1 MSTTTDVRT
10 LTTDLTTR
18 SSDDNGMTVE
28 GYAMLY
34 DQPSVPMPFVEY
46 IDRGAL
52 DNVDLSKVLL
62 LYGHDLNSVLAR
74 SDAENLQLRAD
85 DKGLWFRAT
94 LPDTTLGRD
103 TYTNVAN
110 GNLKG
115 CSVGFKI
122 GDDKWLQGNDG
133 QVIHHIRSFD
143 QLIEISITP
152 IPAYTETSVDVQRSL
167 EAFMKGENE
176 EVKIDYNKVKIDYG
190 TLADAVADKL
200 EQRSAE
206 QADVETT
213 DETDKQDVEKP
224 EEPQKEEKPEEQPAD
239 DSDSAEKDAKPAEK
253 PAEKVEKRSEPHA
266 SIVTTDEKMKE
277 GTEMRELHGANE
289 SAKDQFA
296 HFLKTGEITRD
307 NTTGGIGLSKGQV
320 LIPQDILPAE
330 HEQHQF
336 PRLGNLVRQIA
347 VKHTTGKLPVFQP
360 GSGKLALHTEL
371 QSTANSTSPE
381 IKEILWNLKTYT
393 GRYVFT
399 RELIDDSDYNW
410 EAELRSRLTEL
421 RDNTEDDLI
430 VTQLTNG
437 VTAVKPTN
445 LIDDLKLILDSKLKP
460 YDSNAASIVLS
471 QSAFAQLD
479 QMKDSEGRPL
489 VQPNV
494 TLGTGNA
501 ILGKTVTVVDDT
513 LFPSAK
519 QGDVNIVVT
528 PLQKAIIKFKSNEI
542 TGQFVD
548 TDDIWYK
555 ALGIYLREDVV
566 QANKD
571 VINWVSSKAS
581 STTTPGGEVH
591 GSDQ

>member
-1 MSTTTDVRT
+1 MIRVPTTTDVRT

-103 TYTNVAN
+103 TYTNVDN

-133 QVIHHIRSFD
+133 NVIHHIRSFD

-176 EVKIDYNKVKIDYG
+176 VEIDYDK
-190 TLADAVADKL
+190 LADAVADKL

-213 DETDKQDVEKP
+213 DETDKQDAETTEEPV
-224 EEPQKEEKPEEQPAD
+224 EEPQEDEEEQSAD
-239 DSDSAEKDAKPAEK
+239 DSDEKSA
-253 PAEKVEKRSEPHA
+253 EKRSEPHA
-266 SIVTTDEKMKE
+266 EIVTTENEELKE

-289 SAKDQFA
+289 SVKDQFA

-307 NTTGGIGLSKGQV
+307 NTAGGIGLSNGQV

-399 RELIDDSDYNW
+399 RELMDDSDYNW
-410 EAELRSRLTEL
+410 EAELQSRLVEL

-437 VTAVKPTN
+437 ITAVKPTN

-460 YDSNAASIVLS
+460 YDSNASSIVLS

-513 LFPSAK
+513 LFPNAT
-519 QGDVNIVVT
+519 QGDVNIVVA
-528 PLQKAIIKFKSNEI
+528 PLQTAVIKFKSNEI

-548 TDDIWYK
+548 TNDIWYE
-555 ALGIYLREDVV
+555 ALGIYMREDVV

-571 VINWVSSKAS
+571 VINWVSS
-581 STTTPGGEVH
+581 TTT
-591 GSDQ
+591 STSSN

>member
-1 MSTTTDVRT
+1 MPTTTDVRT

-133 QVIHHIRSFD
+133 KVIHHIRSFD

-176 EVKIDYNKVKIDYG
+176 EVEIDYDK
-190 TLADAVADKL
+190 LADAVADKL

-206 QADVETT
+206 QAGVETT

-239 DSDSAEKDAKPAEK
+239 DSDSADVSADEDEKPAEK
-253 PAEKVEKRSEPHA
+253 PAEKVEKRSEPHV

-296 HFLKTGEITRD
+296 HFLKTGEVTRD
-307 NTTGGIGLSKGQV
+307 NTTGGIGLSNGQV

-410 EAELRSRLTEL
+410 EAELQARLVEL

-494 TLGTGNA
+494 TLGTGNV

-542 TGQFVD
+542 TGQFLD
-548 TDDIWYK
+548 TSDIWYK

-571 VINWVSSKAS
+571 VINWVSS
-581 STTTPGGEVH
+581 TTPGK
-591 GSDQ
+591 

>member
-1 MSTTTDVRT
+1 
-10 LTTDLTTR
+10 
-18 SSDDNGMTVE
+18 MTVE

-176 EVKIDYNKVKIDYG
+176 VEIDYDK
-190 TLADAVADKL
+190 LADAVADKL

-213 DETDKQDVEKP
+213 DEADKQDQDVEKP
-224 EEPQKEEKPEEQPAD
+224 EEPQKEEKPEEQLAD
-239 DSDSAEKDAKPAEK
+239 DSDSAEKDEK

-266 SIVTTDEKMKE
+266 SIVTTDKKMKE
-277 GTEMRELHGANE
+277 GTEMRELHGVNE

-296 HFLKTGEITRD
+296 HFLKTGEVTRD
-307 NTTGGIGLSKGQV
+307 NTTGGIGLSNGQV

-381 IKEILWNLKTYT
+381 ITEILWNLKTYT

-399 RELIDDSDYNW
+399 RELMDDSDYNW
-410 EAELRSRLTEL
+410 EAELQSRLIEL
-421 RDNTEDDLI
+421 RDNTEDNLI
-430 VTQLTNG
+430 VTQLTSG

-445 LIDDLKLILDSKLKP
+445 LVDDLKLILDSKLKP

-494 TLGTGNA
+494 TLGTGNM

-513 LFPSAK
+513 LFPNAK

-528 PLQKAIIKFKSNEI
+528 PLQKAVIKFKANEI
-542 TGQFVD
+542 TGQFLD
-548 TDDIWYK
+548 TSDIWYK

-566 QANKD
+566 QANKN
-571 VINWVSSKAS
+571 VINWVSS
-581 STTTPGGEVH
+581 TTTTSH
-591 GSDQ
+591 

>member
-1 MSTTTDVRT
+1 MPTTTDVRT

-176 EVKIDYNKVKIDYG
+176 LEIDYDK
-190 TLADAVADKL
+190 LADAVADKL

-213 DETDKQDVEKP
+213 DETDKQDVEP
-224 EEPQKEEKPEEQPAD
+224 TEEPQKEEQPEEQPAD
-239 DSDSAEKDAKPAEK
+239 DSDSAEEDEK
-253 PAEKVEKRSEPHA
+253 PAEKVEKRSEPHV
-266 SIVTTDEKMKE
+266 SIVTTDEKTKE

-307 NTTGGIGLSKGQV
+307 NTTGGIGLSNGQV

-336 PRLGNLVRQIA
+336 PRLGNLVRQIV
-347 VKHTTGKLPVFQP
+347 VKHSTGKLPVFQP

-381 IKEILWNLKTYT
+381 IKKILWDLKTYT
-393 GRYVFT
+393 GRYVFS

-410 EAELRSRLTEL
+410 EAELQARLTEL

-494 TLGTGNA
+494 TLGTGNV

-542 TGQFVD
+542 TGQFLD
-548 TDDIWYK
+548 TSDIWYK

-571 VINWVSSKAS
+571 VINWVSS
-581 STTTPGGEVH
+581 TTPGK
-591 GSDQ
+591 

>member
-1 MSTTTDVRT
+1 
-10 LTTDLTTR
+10 
-18 SSDDNGMTVE
+18 
-28 GYAMLY
+28 MLY

-103 TYTNVAN
+103 TYTNVDN

-133 QVIHHIRSFD
+133 NVIHHIRSFD

-176 EVKIDYNKVKIDYG
+176 VEIDYDK
-190 TLADAVADKL
+190 LADAVADKL

-213 DETDKQDVEKP
+213 DETDKQDAETTEEPV
-224 EEPQKEEKPEEQPAD
+224 EEPQEDEEEQSAD
-239 DSDSAEKDAKPAEK
+239 DSADSDEKPAEE

-266 SIVTTDEKMKE
+266 EIVTTENEELKE

-289 SAKDQFA
+289 SVKDQFA

-307 NTTGGIGLSKGQV
+307 NTSGGIGLTNGQV

-399 RELIDDSDYNW
+399 RELMDDSDYNW
-410 EAELRSRLTEL
+410 EAELQSRLVEL

-437 VTAVKPTN
+437 ITAVKPTN

-460 YDSNAASIVLS
+460 YDSNASSIVLS

-513 LFPSAK
+513 LFPNAT
-519 QGDVNIVVT
+519 QGDVNIVVA
-528 PLQKAIIKFKSNEI
+528 PLQTAVIKFKSNEI

-548 TDDIWYK
+548 TNDIWYE
-555 ALGIYLREDVV
+555 ALGIYMREDVV

-571 VINWVSSKAS
+571 VINWVSS
-581 STTTPGGEVH
+581 TTT
-591 GSDQ
+591 STSSK

>member
-1 MSTTTDVRT
+1 MPTTTDVRT

-176 EVKIDYNKVKIDYG
+176 VEIDYDK
-190 TLADAVADKL
+190 LADAVADKL

-213 DETDKQDVEKP
+213 DETDKQDAEKS

-239 DSDSAEKDAKPAEK
+239 DSDSAEEDAKPAEK

-266 SIVTTDEKMKE
+266 KIVTTENEELKE

-296 HFLKTGEITRD
+296 HFLKTGEVTRD
-307 NTTGGIGLSKGQV
+307 NTTGGIGLSNGQV

-399 RELIDDSDYNW
+399 RELMDDSDYNW
-410 EAELRSRLTEL
+410 EAELQSRLIEL

-437 VTAVKPTN
+437 ITAVKPTN

-460 YDSNAASIVLS
+460 YDSNASSIVLS

-494 TLGTGNA
+494 TLGTGNV

-519 QGDVNIVVT
+519 QGDVNIVVA
-528 PLQKAIIKFKSNEI
+528 PLQKAVIKFKSNEI

-571 VINWVSSKAS
+571 VINWVSS
-581 STTTPGGEVH
+581 TTPGK
-591 GSDQ
+591 

>member
-1 MSTTTDVRT
+1 MPTTTDVRT

-52 DNVDLSKVLL
+52 DSVDLSKVLL

-74 SDAENLQLRAD
+74 SDAKNLQLRAD

-133 QVIHHIRSFD
+133 KVIHHIRSFD

-167 EAFMKGENE
+167 ETFLKGENE
-176 EVKIDYNKVKIDYG
+176 VEIDYDK
-190 TLADAVADKL
+190 LADAVADKL
-200 EQRSAE
+200 EQRSDK

-213 DETDKQDVEKP
+213 DETDKQDAEP
-224 EEPQKEEKPEEQPAD
+224 TEEPQKEEKPEEQPAD
-239 DSDSAEKDAKPAEK
+239 DSDSADDSADFEEKPAEK
-253 PAEKVEKRSEPHA
+253 PVEKRSEPHA

-296 HFLKTGEITRD
+296 HFLKTGEVTRD
-307 NTTGGIGLSKGQV
+307 NTTGGIGLSNGQV

-410 EAELRSRLTEL
+410 EAELQARLIEL

-542 TGQFVD
+542 TGKFID
-548 TDDIWYK
+548 TSDVWYT

-571 VINWVSSKAS
+571 VINWVSS
-581 STTTPGGEVH
+581 TTTSGK
-591 GSDQ
+591 

>member
-1 MSTTTDVRT
+1 MPTTTDVRT
-10 LTTDLTTR
+10 LTTNLTTR

-176 EVKIDYNKVKIDYG
+176 VEIDYDK
-190 TLADAVADKL
+190 LADAVADKL

-213 DETDKQDVEKP
+213 DEADKQDQDVEKP
-224 EEPQKEEKPEEQPAD
+224 EEPQKEEKPEEQLAD
-239 DSDSAEKDAKPAEK
+239 DSDSAEKDEK

-266 SIVTTDEKMKE
+266 SIVTTDKKMKE
-277 GTEMRELHGANE
+277 GTEMRELHGVNE
-289 SAKDQFA
+289 SAKGQFA
-296 HFLKTGEITRD
+296 HFLKTGEVTRD
-307 NTTGGIGLSKGQV
+307 NTTGGIGLSNGQV

-381 IKEILWNLKTYT
+381 ITEILWNLKTYT

-399 RELIDDSDYNW
+399 RELMDDSDYNW
-410 EAELRSRLTEL
+410 EAELQSRLIEL
-421 RDNTEDDLI
+421 RDNTEDNLI
-430 VTQLTNG
+430 VTQLTSG

-445 LIDDLKLILDSKLKP
+445 LVDDLKLILDSKLKP

-494 TLGTGNA
+494 TLGTGNM

-513 LFPSAK
+513 LFPNAK
-519 QGDVNIVVT
+519 QGDINIVVT
-528 PLQKAIIKFKSNEI
+528 PLQKAVIKFKANEI
-542 TGQFVD
+542 TGQFLD
-548 TDDIWYK
+548 TSDIWYK

-566 QANKD
+566 QANKN
-571 VINWVSSKAS
+571 VINWVSS
-581 STTTPGGEVH
+581 TTTTSH
-591 GSDQ
+591 

>member
-1 MSTTTDVRT
+1 MPTTTDVRT

-110 GNLKG
+110 GNLRG

-133 QVIHHIRSFD
+133 KVIHHIRSFD

-176 EVKIDYNKVKIDYG
+176 VEIDYDK
-190 TLADAVADKL
+190 LADAVADKL

-213 DETDKQDVEKP
+213 DETDKQDVEP
-224 EEPQKEEKPEEQPAD
+224 TEEPQKEEKPEEKPAD
-239 DSDSAEKDAKPAEK
+239 DSDSADDSAEEDEK
-253 PAEKVEKRSEPHA
+253 PAEKVEKRSEPHV
-266 SIVTTDEKMKE
+266 SIVTTDVKKE

-307 NTTGGIGLSKGQV
+307 NTTGGIGLSNGQV

-410 EAELRSRLTEL
+410 EAELQARLIEL

-479 QMKDSEGRPL
+479 QMKDTEGRPL

-494 TLGTGNA
+494 TLGTGNV

-571 VINWVSSKAS
+571 VINWVSS
-581 STTTPGGEVH
+581 TTPGK
-591 GSDQ
+591 

>member
-1 MSTTTDVRT
+1 MPTTTDVRT

-176 EVKIDYNKVKIDYG
+176 EVEIDYDK
-190 TLADAVADKL
+190 LADAVADKL

-239 DSDSAEKDAKPAEK
+239 DSDSADDSTDENEKPAEK
-253 PAEKVEKRSEPHA
+253 PAEKVEKRSEPHV
-266 SIVTTDEKMKE
+266 SIVTTDVKKE

-307 NTTGGIGLSKGQV
+307 NTTGGIGLSNGQV

-410 EAELRSRLTEL
+410 EAELQARLTEL

-494 TLGTGNA
+494 TLGTGNV

-542 TGQFVD
+542 TGQFLD
-548 TDDIWYK
+548 TSDIWYK

-571 VINWVSSKAS
+571 VINWVSS
-581 STTTPGGEVH
+581 TTPGK
-591 GSDQ
+591 

>member
-1 MSTTTDVRT
+1 
-10 LTTDLTTR
+10 
-18 SSDDNGMTVE
+18 
-28 GYAMLY
+28 MLY

-133 QVIHHIRSFD
+133 KVIHHIRSFD

-167 EAFMKGENE
+167 EAFLKGENE
-176 EVKIDYNKVKIDYG
+176 VEIDYDK
-190 TLADAVADKL
+190 LADAVADKL
-200 EQRSAE
+200 EQRSVE

-213 DETDKQDVEKP
+213 DETDKQDVETT
-224 EEPQKEEKPEEQPAD
+224 EEPQKEEKPEEQLAD
-239 DSDSAEKDAKPAEK
+239 DSDSAEKDEK

-266 SIVTTDEKMKE
+266 SIVTTDKKMKE
-277 GTEMRELHGANE
+277 GTEMRELHGVNG

-296 HFLKTGEITRD
+296 HFLKTGEVTRD
-307 NTTGGIGLSKGQV
+307 NTTGGIGLSNGQV

-347 VKHTTGKLPVFQP
+347 VKHTTGKLPAFQP

-381 IKEILWNLKTYT
+381 ITEILWNLKTYT

-399 RELIDDSDYNW
+399 RELMDDSDYNW
-410 EAELRSRLTEL
+410 EAELQSRLIEL
-421 RDNTEDDLI
+421 RDNTEDNLI
-430 VTQLTNG
+430 VTQLTSG

-445 LIDDLKLILDSKLKP
+445 LVDDLKLILDSKLKP

-494 TLGTGNA
+494 TLGTGNM

-513 LFPSAK
+513 LFPNAK

-528 PLQKAIIKFKSNEI
+528 PLQKAVIKFKANEI
-542 TGQFVD
+542 TGQFLD
-548 TDDIWYK
+548 TSDIWYK

-566 QANKD
+566 QANKN
-571 VINWVSSKAS
+571 VINWVSS
-581 STTTPGGEVH
+581 TTTTSH
-591 GSDQ
+591 

>member
-1 MSTTTDVRT
+1 
-10 LTTDLTTR
+10 
-18 SSDDNGMTVE
+18 
-28 GYAMLY
+28 MLY

-74 SDAENLQLRAD
+74 SDAENLQMRAD

-94 LPDTTLGRD
+94 LPDTTLGHD

-133 QVIHHIRSFD
+133 NVIHHIRSFD

-176 EVKIDYNKVKIDYG
+176 VEIDYDK
-190 TLADAVADKL
+190 LADAVAGKL

-206 QADVETT
+206 KADVETT
-213 DETDKQDVEKP
+213 DEADKQDAETTEEPV
-224 EEPQKEEKPEEQPAD
+224 EEPQEDEEEQSAD
-239 DSDSAEKDAKPAEK
+239 DSADSDDKLAEKPAEKTAKKVDK

-277 GTEMRELHGANE
+277 GTEMRELHGVNE

-296 HFLKTGEITRD
+296 HFLKTGEVTRD
-307 NTTGGIGLSKGQV
+307 NTSGGIGLSNGQV
-320 LIPQDILPAE
+320 LIPQDILPAD

-399 RELIDDSDYNW
+399 RELMDDSDYNW
-410 EAELRSRLTEL
+410 EAELQSRLIEL

-445 LIDDLKLILDSKLKP
+445 LVDDLKLILDSKLKP

-479 QMKDSEGRPL
+479 QMKDTEGRPL

-494 TLGTGNA
+494 TLGTGNV

-513 LFPSAK
+513 LFPKAK

-528 PLQKAIIKFKSNEI
+528 PLQKAVIKFKSNEI
-542 TGQFVD
+542 TGQFLD
-548 TDDIWYK
+548 TSDIWYK
-555 ALGIYLREDVV
+555 ALGIYMREDVV

-571 VINWVSSKAS
+571 VINWVSNTVK
-581 STTTPGGEVH
+581 
-591 GSDQ
+591 

>member
-1 MSTTTDVRT
+1 MIRVPTTTDVRT

-103 TYTNVAN
+103 TYTNVDN

-133 QVIHHIRSFD
+133 NVIHHIRSFD

-176 EVKIDYNKVKIDYG
+176 VEIDYDK
-190 TLADAVADKL
+190 LADAVADKL

-213 DETDKQDVEKP
+213 DETDKQDAETTEEPV
-224 EEPQKEEKPEEQPAD
+224 EEPQEDEEEQSAD
-239 DSDSAEKDAKPAEK
+239 DSADSDEK

-266 SIVTTDEKMKE
+266 EIVTTENEELKE

-289 SAKDQFA
+289 SVKDQFA

-307 NTTGGIGLSKGQV
+307 NTSGGIGLTNGQV

-399 RELIDDSDYNW
+399 RELMDDSDYNW
-410 EAELRSRLTEL
+410 EAELQSRLVEL

-437 VTAVKPTN
+437 ITAVKPTN

-460 YDSNAASIVLS
+460 YDSNASSIVLS

-513 LFPSAK
+513 LFPNAK
-519 QGDVNIVVT
+519 QGDVNIVVA
-528 PLQKAIIKFKSNEI
+528 PLQTAVIKFKSNEI

-548 TDDIWYK
+548 TNDIWYE
-555 ALGIYLREDVV
+555 ALGIYMREDVV

-571 VINWVSSKAS
+571 VINWVSS
-581 STTTPGGEVH
+581 TTTSTPGK
-591 GSDQ
+591 

>member
-1 MSTTTDVRT
+1 MPTTTDVRT

-152 IPAYTETSVDVQRSL
+152 IPAYTKTSVDVQRSL

-176 EVKIDYNKVKIDYG
+176 VEIDYDK
-190 TLADAVADKL
+190 LADAVADKL
-200 EQRSAE
+200 EKRSAE

-224 EEPQKEEKPEEQPAD
+224 EELQKEEKPAD
-239 DSDSAEKDAKPAEK
+239 DSDSADDSAEKDEE

-266 SIVTTDEKMKE
+266 LIVTTDEKTKE

-307 NTTGGIGLSKGQV
+307 NTTGGIGLSNGQV

-371 QSTANSTSPE
+371 QSTTNSTSPE
-381 IKEILWNLKTYT
+381 ITEILWNLKTYT

-399 RELIDDSDYNW
+399 RELLDDSDYNW
-410 EAELRSRLTEL
+410 EAELQSRLIEL

-430 VTQLTNG
+430 VTKLTAG

-479 QMKDSEGRPL
+479 QMKDTEGRPL

-519 QGDVNIVVT
+519 QGDVNIVVA
-528 PLQKAIIKFKSNEI
+528 PLQKAVIKFKSNEI

-555 ALGIYLREDVV
+555 ALGIYMREDVV
-566 QANKD
+566 QANKN
-571 VINWVSSKAS
+571 VINWVSNTTT
-581 STTTPGGEVH
+581 STTGK
-591 GSDQ
+591 

>member
-1 MSTTTDVRT
+1 MPTTTDVRT
-10 LTTDLTTR
+10 LTTNLTTR

-176 EVKIDYNKVKIDYG
+176 VEIDYDK
-190 TLADAVADKL
+190 LADAVADKL

-213 DETDKQDVEKP
+213 DEADKQDQDVEKP
-224 EEPQKEEKPEEQPAD
+224 EEPQKEEKPEEQLAD
-239 DSDSAEKDAKPAEK
+239 DSDSAEKDEK

-266 SIVTTDEKMKE
+266 SIVTTDKKMKE
-277 GTEMRELHGANE
+277 GTEMRELHGVNE

-296 HFLKTGEITRD
+296 HFLKTGEVTRD
-307 NTTGGIGLSKGQV
+307 NTIGGIGLSNGQV

-381 IKEILWNLKTYT
+381 ITEILWNLKTYT

-399 RELIDDSDYNW
+399 RELMDDSDYNW
-410 EAELRSRLTEL
+410 EAELQSRLIEL
-421 RDNTEDDLI
+421 RDNTEDNLI
-430 VTQLTNG
+430 VTQLTSG

-445 LIDDLKLILDSKLKP
+445 LVDDLKLILDSKLKP

-494 TLGTGNA
+494 TLGTGNM

-513 LFPSAK
+513 LFPNAK

-528 PLQKAIIKFKSNEI
+528 PLQKAVIKFKANEI
-542 TGQFVD
+542 TGQFLD
-548 TDDIWYK
+548 TSDIWYK

-566 QANKD
+566 QANKN
-571 VINWVSSKAS
+571 VINWVSS
-581 STTTPGGEVH
+581 TTTTSH
-591 GSDQ
+591 

>member
-1 MSTTTDVRT
+1 MPTTTDVRT

-18 SSDDNGMTVE
+18 SSDDDGMTVE

-74 SDAENLQLRAD
+74 SDAENLQLRVD

-103 TYTNVAN
+103 TYTNVDN

-133 QVIHHIRSFD
+133 NVIHHIRSFD

-167 EAFMKGENE
+167 EAFMKGENKVE
-176 EVKIDYNKVKIDYG
+176 IDYDK
-190 TLADAVADKL
+190 LADAVAGKL

-206 QADVETT
+206 KADVETT
-213 DETDKQDVEKP
+213 DEADKQDAETT
-224 EEPQKEEKPEEQPAD
+224 EEPQEDEEEQSAD
-239 DSDSAEKDAKPAEK
+239 DSADSDDKPAEKPAKKVEK

-266 SIVTTDEKMKE
+266 EIVTTENEELKE

-296 HFLKTGEITRD
+296 HFLKTGEVTRD
-307 NTTGGIGLSKGQV
+307 NTSGGIGLPNGQV

-399 RELIDDSDYNW
+399 RELMDDSDYNW
-410 EAELRSRLTEL
+410 EAELQSRLVEL

-437 VTAVKPTN
+437 ITAVKPTN

-479 QMKDSEGRPL
+479 QMKDTEGRPL

-519 QGDVNIVVT
+519 QGDINIVVT
-528 PLQKAIIKFKSNEI
+528 PLQKAVIKFKSNEI
-542 TGQFVD
+542 TGQFLD
-548 TDDIWYK
+548 TSDIWYK

-566 QANKD
+566 QANKN
-571 VINWVSSKAS
+571 VINWVSS
-581 STTTPGGEVH
+581 TTTTSH
-591 GSDQ
+591 

>member
-1 MSTTTDVRT
+1 MPTTTDVRT

-176 EVKIDYNKVKIDYG
+176 VEIDYDK
-190 TLADAVADKL
+190 LADAVADKL
-200 EQRSAE
+200 EKRSAE

-224 EEPQKEEKPEEQPAD
+224 EELQKEEKPEEQPAD
-239 DSDSAEKDAKPAEK
+239 DSDSADEDEEPAEK
-253 PAEKVEKRSEPHA
+253 PSEKVEKRSEPHV
-266 SIVTTDEKMKE
+266 SIVTNNMKE
-277 GTEMRELHGANE
+277 GIEMRELHGANE

-296 HFLKTGEITRD
+296 HFLKTGEVTRD
-307 NTTGGIGLSKGQV
+307 NTTGGIGLPNGQV

-399 RELIDDSDYNW
+399 RELMDDSDYNW
-410 EAELRSRLTEL
+410 EAELQARLIEL

-430 VTQLTNG
+430 VTKLTDG

-479 QMKDSEGRPL
+479 QMKDTEGRPL

-501 ILGKTVTVVDDT
+501 ILGKTITVVDDT

-519 QGDVNIVVT
+519 QGDVNIVVA
-528 PLQKAIIKFKSNEI
+528 PLQKAVIKFKSNEI

-548 TDDIWYK
+548 TNDIWYK
-555 ALGIYLREDVV
+555 ALGIYMREDVV
-566 QANKD
+566 QANKG
-571 VINWVSSKAS
+571 VINWVSS
-581 STTTPGGEVH
+581 TTTTGK
-591 GSDQ
+591 

>member
-1 MSTTTDVRT
+1 MPTTTDVRT
-10 LTTDLTTR
+10 LTTNLTTR

-176 EVKIDYNKVKIDYG
+176 VEIDYDK
-190 TLADAVADKL
+190 LADAVADKL

-213 DETDKQDVEKP
+213 DEADKQDQDVEKP
-224 EEPQKEEKPEEQPAD
+224 EEPQKEEKPEEQLAD
-239 DSDSAEKDAKPAEK
+239 DSDSAEKDEK

-266 SIVTTDEKMKE
+266 SIVTTDKKMKE
-277 GTEMRELHGANE
+277 GTEMRELHGVNE

-296 HFLKTGEITRD
+296 HFLKTGEVTRD
-307 NTTGGIGLSKGQV
+307 NTTGGIGLSNGQV

-371 QSTANSTSPE
+371 QPTTNSTSPE
-381 IKEILWNLKTYT
+381 ITEILWNLKTYT

-399 RELIDDSDYNW
+399 RELMDDSDYNW
-410 EAELRSRLTEL
+410 EAELQSRLIEL
-421 RDNTEDDLI
+421 RDNTEDNLI
-430 VTQLTNG
+430 VTQLTSG

-445 LIDDLKLILDSKLKP
+445 LVDDLKLILDSKLKP

-494 TLGTGNA
+494 TLGTGNV
-501 ILGKTVTVVDDT
+501 ILGKTVTVVDDM
-513 LFPSAK
+513 LFPNAK

-528 PLQKAIIKFKSNEI
+528 PLQKAVIKFKANEI
-542 TGQFVD
+542 TGQFLD
-548 TDDIWYK
+548 TSDIWYK

-566 QANKD
+566 QANKN
-571 VINWVSSKAS
+571 VINWVSS
-581 STTTPGGEVH
+581 TTTTSH
-591 GSDQ
+591 

>member
-1 MSTTTDVRT
+1 MPTTTDVRT

-18 SSDDNGMTVE
+18 SSDDDGMTVE

-74 SDAENLQLRAD
+74 SDAENLQMRAD

-133 QVIHHIRSFD
+133 NVIHHIRSFD

-176 EVKIDYNKVKIDYG
+176 VEIDYDK
-190 TLADAVADKL
+190 LADAVAGKL

-206 QADVETT
+206 KADVETT
-213 DETDKQDVEKP
+213 DETDKQDAETTEEPVEEPQEDEEEQSADDSADSDDKPAEKPAKKVEKP
-224 EEPQKEEKPEEQPAD
+224 
-239 DSDSAEKDAKPAEK
+239 AEKFEK

-266 SIVTTDEKMKE
+266 EIVTTENEELKE

-289 SAKDQFA
+289 STKDQFA

-307 NTTGGIGLSKGQV
+307 NTSGGIGLTNGQV

-399 RELIDDSDYNW
+399 RELMDDSDYNW
-410 EAELRSRLTEL
+410 EAELQSRLVEL

-437 VTAVKPTN
+437 ITAVKPTN

-460 YDSNAASIVLS
+460 YDSNESSIVLS

-519 QGDVNIVVT
+519 QGDVNIVVA
-528 PLQKAIIKFKSNEI
+528 PLQKAVIKFKSNEI

-548 TDDIWYK
+548 TNDIWYE
-555 ALGIYLREDVV
+555 ALGIYMREDVV

-571 VINWVSSKAS
+571 VINWVSS
-581 STTTPGGEVH
+581 TTPSTPGK
-591 GSDQ
+591 

>member
-1 MSTTTDVRT
+1 MPTTTDVRT

-74 SDAENLQLRAD
+74 SDADNLQLRAD

-152 IPAYTETSVDVQRSL
+152 IPAYTETSVGVQRSL

-176 EVKIDYNKVKIDYG
+176 VEIDYDK
-190 TLADAVADKL
+190 LADAVADKL

-213 DETDKQDVEKP
+213 DETDKQDVEP
-224 EEPQKEEKPEEQPAD
+224 TEEPQKEEKPEEQPAD
-239 DSDSAEKDAKPAEK
+239 DSDSADEDEEPAEK
-253 PAEKVEKRSEPHA
+253 PAEKIEKRSEPHV
-266 SIVTTDEKMKE
+266 SIVTNNMKE
-277 GTEMRELHGANE
+277 GIEMRELHGANE

-296 HFLKTGEITRD
+296 HFLKTGEVTRD
-307 NTTGGIGLSKGQV
+307 NTTGGIGLSNGQV

-399 RELIDDSDYNW
+399 RELMDDSDYNW
-410 EAELRSRLTEL
+410 EAELQARLIEL

-430 VTQLTNG
+430 VTKLTDG

-479 QMKDSEGRPL
+479 QMKDTEGRPL

-519 QGDVNIVVT
+519 QGDVNIVVA
-528 PLQKAIIKFKSNEI
+528 PLQKAVIKFKSNEI

-548 TDDIWYK
+548 TNDIWYK
-555 ALGIYLREDVV
+555 ALGIYMREDVV

-571 VINWVSSKAS
+571 VINWVSS
-581 STTTPGGEVH
+581 TTSGK
-591 GSDQ
+591 

>member
-1 MSTTTDVRT
+1 MPTTTDVRT

-133 QVIHHIRSFD
+133 KVIHHIRSFD

-213 DETDKQDVEKP
+213 DETDKQDVETT

-239 DSDSAEKDAKPAEK
+239 DSDSAEKDEKPAEK
-253 PAEKVEKRSEPHA
+253 PAEKIEKRSEPHA

-307 NTTGGIGLSKGQV
+307 NTSGGIGLSNGQV

-371 QSTANSTSPE
+371 QSTTNSTSPE
-381 IKEILWNLKTYT
+381 ITEILWNLKTYT

-399 RELIDDSDYNW
+399 RELLDDSDYNW
-410 EAELRSRLTEL
+410 EAELQSRLIEL

-430 VTQLTNG
+430 VTKLTAG

-479 QMKDSEGRPL
+479 QMKDTEGRPL

-519 QGDVNIVVT
+519 QGDVNIVVA
-528 PLQKAIIKFKSNEI
+528 PLQKAVIKFKSNEI

-566 QANKD
+566 QANKN
-571 VINWVSSKAS
+571 VINWVSS
-581 STTTPGGEVH
+581 TTATTSGK
-591 GSDQ
+591 

>member
-1 MSTTTDVRT
+1 MPTTTDVRT

-152 IPAYTETSVDVQRSL
+152 IPAYTETSVGVQRSL

-176 EVKIDYNKVKIDYG
+176 VEIDYDK
-190 TLADAVADKL
+190 LADAVADKL

-213 DETDKQDVEKP
+213 DETDKQDVEP
-224 EEPQKEEKPEEQPAD
+224 TEEPQKEEKPEEQPAD
-239 DSDSAEKDAKPAEK
+239 DSDSADEDEEPAEK
-253 PAEKVEKRSEPHA
+253 PAEKIERRSEPHV
-266 SIVTTDEKMKE
+266 SIVTNNMKE
-277 GTEMRELHGANE
+277 GIEMRELHGANE

-296 HFLKTGEITRD
+296 HFLKTGEVTRD
-307 NTTGGIGLSKGQV
+307 NTTGGIGLSNGQV

-399 RELIDDSDYNW
+399 RELMDDSDYNW
-410 EAELRSRLTEL
+410 EAELQARLIEL

-430 VTQLTNG
+430 VTKLTDG

-519 QGDVNIVVT
+519 QGDVNIVVA
-528 PLQKAIIKFKSNEI
+528 PLQKAVIKFKSNEI

-548 TDDIWYK
+548 TNDIWYK
-555 ALGIYLREDVV
+555 ALGIYMREDVV

-581 STTTPGGEVH
+581 STTTPGE
-591 GSDQ
+591 

>member
-1 MSTTTDVRT
+1 MPTTTDVRT

-133 QVIHHIRSFD
+133 KVIHHIRSFD

-167 EAFMKGENE
+167 ETFMKGDNE
-176 EVKIDYNKVKIDYG
+176 VEIDYDK
-190 TLADAVADKL
+190 LADAVADKL

-206 QADVETT
+206 PADVETA
-213 DETDKQDVEKP
+213 DEADKQDQDVEKP
-224 EEPQKEEKPEEQPAD
+224 EEPQKEEKLEEQPAD
-239 DSDSAEKDAKPAEK
+239 DSDSADVSAEKDEK

-277 GTEMRELHGANE
+277 GTEMRELHGVNE

-296 HFLKTGEITRD
+296 HFLKTGEVTRD
-307 NTTGGIGLSKGQV
+307 NTTGGIGLSNGQV

-371 QSTANSTSPE
+371 QPTTNSTSPE
-381 IKEILWNLKTYT
+381 ITEILWNLKTYT

-399 RELIDDSDYNW
+399 RELMDDSDYNW
-410 EAELRSRLTEL
+410 EAELQARLIEL
-421 RDNTEDDLI
+421 RDNTEDNLI
-430 VTQLTNG
+430 VTQLTSG

-445 LIDDLKLILDSKLKP
+445 LVDDLKLILDSKLKP

-494 TLGTGNA
+494 TLGTGNV

-513 LFPSAK
+513 LFPNAK

-528 PLQKAIIKFKSNEI
+528 PLQKAVIKFKANEI
-542 TGQFVD
+542 TGQFLD
-548 TDDIWYK
+548 TSDIWYK

-566 QANKD
+566 QANKN
-571 VINWVSSKAS
+571 VINWVSS
-581 STTTPGGEVH
+581 TTTTSH
-591 GSDQ
+591 

>member
-1 MSTTTDVRT
+1 MPTTTDVRT

-143 QLIEISITP
+143 QLVEISITP

-176 EVKIDYNKVKIDYG
+176 EVEIDYDK
-190 TLADAVADKL
+190 LADAVADKL

-206 QADVETT
+206 QAGVETT

-224 EEPQKEEKPEEQPAD
+224 EEPQKEEKPEEKPAD
-239 DSDSAEKDAKPAEK
+239 NSDSADDSAEKDEEPAEK
-253 PAEKVEKRSEPHA
+253 PAEKIEKRSEPHA
-266 SIVTTDEKMKE
+266 SIVTTDAKKE
-277 GTEMRELHGANE
+277 GTKMRELHGANE

-296 HFLKTGEITRD
+296 HFLKTGEVTRD
-307 NTTGGIGLSKGQV
+307 NTTGGIGLSNGQV

-371 QSTANSTSPE
+371 QSTSNSTSPE

-410 EAELRSRLTEL
+410 EAELQARLIEL

-542 TGQFVD
+542 TGQFLD
-548 TDDIWYK
+548 TSDIWYK

-571 VINWVSSKAS
+571 VINWVSS
-581 STTTPGGEVH
+581 TTPGK
-591 GSDQ
+591 

>member
-1 MSTTTDVRT
+1 MPTTTDVRT

-18 SSDDNGMTVE
+18 SGDDNGMTVE

-176 EVKIDYNKVKIDYG
+176 VEIDYDK
-190 TLADAVADKL
+190 LADAVADKL

-206 QADVETT
+206 QTDVETT
-213 DETDKQDVEKP
+213 DETDKQDVEP
-224 EEPQKEEKPEEQPAD
+224 TEEPQKEEKPEEQPAD
-239 DSDSAEKDAKPAEK
+239 DSDSADENEKPAEK

-266 SIVTTDEKMKE
+266 SIVTTDVKMKE

-296 HFLKTGEITRD
+296 HFLKTGEVTRD
-307 NTTGGIGLSKGQV
+307 NTTGGIGLSNGQV

-410 EAELRSRLTEL
+410 EAELQSRLIEL

-479 QMKDSEGRPL
+479 QMKDTEGRPL

-494 TLGTGNA
+494 TLGTGNV

-542 TGQFVD
+542 TGKFID
-548 TDDIWYK
+548 TSDVWYT

-571 VINWVSSKAS
+571 VINWVSS
-581 STTTPGGEVH
+581 TTPGK
-591 GSDQ
+591 

>member
-1 MSTTTDVRT
+1 MPTTTDVRT

-133 QVIHHIRSFD
+133 KVIHHIRSFD

-176 EVKIDYNKVKIDYG
+176 EVEIDYDK
-190 TLADAVADKL
+190 LADAVADKL

-213 DETDKQDVEKP
+213 DETDKQDVEP
-224 EEPQKEEKPEEQPAD
+224 TEEPQKEEKPEEQSAD
-239 DSDSAEKDAKPAEK
+239 DSDSAEEDEKPAEK
-253 PAEKVEKRSEPHA
+253 PAEKVEKRSEPHV
-266 SIVTTDEKMKE
+266 SIVTNNMKE
-277 GTEMRELHGANE
+277 GIEMRELHGANE

-296 HFLKTGEITRD
+296 HFLKTGEVTRD
-307 NTTGGIGLSKGQV
+307 NTTGGIGLSNGQV

-410 EAELRSRLTEL
+410 EAELQARLAEL

-430 VTQLTNG
+430 VTKLTAG

-479 QMKDSEGRPL
+479 QMKDTEGRPL

-494 TLGTGNA
+494 TLGTGNV

-542 TGQFVD
+542 TGQFLD
-548 TDDIWYK
+548 TSDIWYK

-571 VINWVSSKAS
+571 VINWVSS
-581 STTTPGGEVH
+581 TTT
-591 GSDQ
+591 SSK

>member
-1 MSTTTDVRT
+1 MPTTTDVRT

-152 IPAYTETSVDVQRSL
+152 IPAYTKTSVDVQRSL

-176 EVKIDYNKVKIDYG
+176 VEIDYDK
-190 TLADAVADKL
+190 LADAVADKL
-200 EQRSAE
+200 EKRSAE

-224 EEPQKEEKPEEQPAD
+224 EELQKEEKPAD
-239 DSDSAEKDAKPAEK
+239 DSDSADDSAEKDEE

-266 SIVTTDEKMKE
+266 LIVTTDEKTKE

-307 NTTGGIGLSKGQV
+307 NTTGGIGLSNGQV

-371 QSTANSTSPE
+371 QSTTNSTSPE
-381 IKEILWNLKTYT
+381 ITEILWNLKTYT

-399 RELIDDSDYNW
+399 RELLDDSDYNW
-410 EAELRSRLTEL
+410 EAELQSRLIEL

-430 VTQLTNG
+430 VTKLTAG

-479 QMKDSEGRPL
+479 QMKDTEGRPL

-519 QGDVNIVVT
+519 QGDVNIVVA
-528 PLQKAIIKFKSNEI
+528 PLQKAVIKFKSNEI

-548 TDDIWYK
+548 TNDIWYK
-555 ALGIYLREDVV
+555 ALGIYMREDVV

-571 VINWVSSKAS
+571 VINWVSS
-581 STTTPGGEVH
+581 TTPGK
-591 GSDQ
+591 

>member
-1 MSTTTDVRT
+1 MPTTTDVRT

-74 SDAENLQLRAD
+74 SDAENLQMRAD

-133 QVIHHIRSFD
+133 NVIHRIRSFD

-167 EAFMKGENE
+167 EAFMKGENKVE
-176 EVKIDYNKVKIDYG
+176 IDYDK
-190 TLADAVADKL
+190 LADAVAGKL

-206 QADVETT
+206 KADVETT
-213 DETDKQDVEKP
+213 DEADKQDAETTEEPV
-224 EEPQKEEKPEEQPAD
+224 EEPQEDEEEQSAD
-239 DSDSAEKDAKPAEK
+239 DSADSDDKPAEK

-266 SIVTTDEKMKE
+266 EIVTTENEELKE

-289 SAKDQFA
+289 STKDQFA

-307 NTTGGIGLSKGQV
+307 NTSGGIGLTNGQV

-399 RELIDDSDYNW
+399 RELMDDSDYNW
-410 EAELRSRLTEL
+410 EVELQSRLVEL

-437 VTAVKPTN
+437 ITAVKPTN

-460 YDSNAASIVLS
+460 YDSNESSIVLS

-513 LFPSAK
+513 LFPSAQ
-519 QGDVNIVVT
+519 QGDVNIVVA
-528 PLQKAIIKFKSNEI
+528 PLQKAVIKFKSNEI

-548 TDDIWYK
+548 TNDIWYE
-555 ALGIYLREDVV
+555 ALGIYMREDVV

-571 VINWVSSKAS
+571 VINWVSS
-581 STTTPGGEVH
+581 TTTSTSTPGK
-591 GSDQ
+591 

>member
-1 MSTTTDVRT
+1 MPTTTDVRT

-133 QVIHHIRSFD
+133 KVIHHIRSFD

-176 EVKIDYNKVKIDYG
+176 VEIDYDK
-190 TLADAVADKL
+190 LADAVADKL

-213 DETDKQDVEKP
+213 DETDKQDVETT
-224 EEPQKEEKPEEQPAD
+224 EEPQKEEKPEKQPAD
-239 DSDSAEKDAKPAEK
+239 DSDSVDDSADSDEKPAEK

-266 SIVTTDEKMKE
+266 GIVTTENEKMKE

-296 HFLKTGEITRD
+296 HFLKTGEVTRD
-307 NTTGGIGLSKGQV
+307 NTTGGIGLSNGQV

-399 RELIDDSDYNW
+399 RELMDDSDYNW
-410 EAELRSRLTEL
+410 EAELQSRLVEL

-437 VTAVKPTN
+437 ITAVKPTN

-460 YDSNAASIVLS
+460 YDSNASSIVLS

-519 QGDVNIVVT
+519 QGDVNIVVA
-528 PLQKAIIKFKSNEI
+528 PLQKAVIKFKSNEI

-555 ALGIYLREDVV
+555 ALGIYMREDVV
-566 QANKD
+566 QANKN
-571 VINWVSSKAS
+571 VINWVSS
-581 STTTPGGEVH
+581 TTTTGR
-591 GSDQ
+591 

>member
-122 GDDKWLQGNDG
+122 GDDKWLQSNDG
-133 QVIHHIRSFD
+133 KVIHHIRSFD
-143 QLIEISITP
+143 QLVEVSITP

-176 EVKIDYNKVKIDYG
+176 VKIDYDK
-190 TLADAVADKL
+190 LADAVADKL

-206 QADVETT
+206 QTDIETT
-213 DETDKQDVEKP
+213 DEVDKQDAETTEEPV
-224 EEPQKEEKPEEQPAD
+224 EEPQEDEEEQSAA
-239 DSDSAEKDAKPAEK
+239 DSAEDNNSATEDNAKPAKKVEK

-277 GTEMRELHGANE
+277 GTEMRELHGVNE

-296 HFLKTGEITRD
+296 HFLKTGEVTRD
-307 NTTGGIGLSKGQV
+307 NTSGGIGLPNGQV

-399 RELIDDSDYNW
+399 RELMDDSDYNW
-410 EAELRSRLTEL
+410 EAELQSRLVEL

-437 VTAVKPTN
+437 ITAVKPTN

-479 QMKDSEGRPL
+479 QMKDTEGRPL

-519 QGDVNIVVT
+519 QGDINIVVT
-528 PLQKAIIKFKSNEI
+528 PLQKAVIKFKSNEI
-542 TGQFVD
+542 TGQFLD
-548 TDDIWYK
+548 TSDIWYK

-566 QANKD
+566 QANKN
-571 VINWVSSKAS
+571 VINWVSS
-581 STTTPGGEVH
+581 TTTTSH
-591 GSDQ
+591 

>member
-74 SDAENLQLRAD
+74 SDAENLQMRAD

-94 LPDTTLGRD
+94 LPDTTLGHD

-133 QVIHHIRSFD
+133 NVIHHIRSFD

-167 EAFMKGENE
+167 EAFMKGENKVE
-176 EVKIDYNKVKIDYG
+176 IDYDK
-190 TLADAVADKL
+190 LADAVAGKL

-206 QADVETT
+206 KADVETT
-213 DETDKQDVEKP
+213 DEADKQDAETT
-224 EEPQKEEKPEEQPAD
+224 EEPQEDEEEQSAD
-239 DSDSAEKDAKPAEK
+239 DSADSDDKPAEKPAKKVEK

-266 SIVTTDEKMKE
+266 EIVTTENEELKE

-296 HFLKTGEITRD
+296 HFLKTGEVTRD
-307 NTTGGIGLSKGQV
+307 NTSGGIGLPNGQV

-393 GRYVFT
+393 GRYAFT
-399 RELIDDSDYNW
+399 RELMDDSDYNW
-410 EAELRSRLTEL
+410 EAELQSRLVEL

-437 VTAVKPTN
+437 ITAVKPTN

-479 QMKDSEGRPL
+479 QMKDTEGRPL

-494 TLGTGNA
+494 TLGTGNT

-519 QGDVNIVVT
+519 QGDINIVVT
-528 PLQKAIIKFKSNEI
+528 PLQKAVIKFKSNEI
-542 TGQFVD
+542 TGQFLD
-548 TDDIWYK
+548 TSDIWYK

-566 QANKD
+566 QANKN
-571 VINWVSSKAS
+571 VINWVSS
-581 STTTPGGEVH
+581 TTTTSH
-591 GSDQ
+591 

>member
-1 MSTTTDVRT
+1 MPTTTDVRT

-133 QVIHHIRSFD
+133 KVIHHIRSFD

-176 EVKIDYNKVKIDYG
+176 EVKIDYG

-213 DETDKQDVEKP
+213 DETDKQDAETT
-224 EEPQKEEKPEEQPAD
+224 EEPQKEEQPEEQSAD
-239 DSDSAEKDAKPAEK
+239 DSDSADDSADSDEK

-266 SIVTTDEKMKE
+266 KIVTTDEKVKE

-296 HFLKTGEITRD
+296 HFLKTGEVTRD
-307 NTTGGIGLSKGQV
+307 NTTGGIGLSNGQV

-399 RELIDDSDYNW
+399 RELMDDSDYNW
-410 EAELRSRLTEL
+410 EAELQSRLIEL

-437 VTAVKPTN
+437 ITAVKPTN

-460 YDSNAASIVLS
+460 YDSNASSIVLS

-519 QGDVNIVVT
+519 QGDVNIVVA
-528 PLQKAIIKFKSNEI
+528 PLQKAVIKFKSNEI

-548 TDDIWYK
+548 TNDIWYK
-555 ALGIYLREDVV
+555 ALGIYMREDVV
-566 QANKD
+566 QANKN
-571 VINWVSSKAS
+571 VINWVSSTTT
-581 STTTPGGEVH
+581 STTGR
-591 GSDQ
+591 

>member
-1 MSTTTDVRT
+1 MPTTTDVRT

-176 EVKIDYNKVKIDYG
+176 EVEIDYDK
-190 TLADAVADKL
+190 LADAVADKL
-200 EQRSAE
+200 EKRSAE

-239 DSDSAEKDAKPAEK
+239 DSDSADDSDEKDEKPAEK
-253 PAEKVEKRSEPHA
+253 PAEKVEKRSEPHV
-266 SIVTTDEKMKE
+266 SIVTTDVKKE

-296 HFLKTGEITRD
+296 HFLKTGEVTRD
-307 NTTGGIGLSKGQV
+307 NTTGGIGLSNGQV

-410 EAELRSRLTEL
+410 EAELQARLVEL

-542 TGQFVD
+542 TGQFLD
-548 TDDIWYK
+548 TSDIWYK

-571 VINWVSSKAS
+571 VINWVSS
-581 STTTPGGEVH
+581 TTPGK
-591 GSDQ
+591 

>member
-1 MSTTTDVRT
+1 MPTTTDVRT
-10 LTTDLTTR
+10 LTTNLTTR

-94 LPDTTLGRD
+94 LPNTTLGRD

-167 EAFMKGENE
+167 EAFMKGDNE
-176 EVKIDYNKVKIDYG
+176 VEIDYDK
-190 TLADAVADKL
+190 LADAVADKL

-213 DETDKQDVEKP
+213 DEADKQDQDVEKP

-239 DSDSAEKDAKPAEK
+239 DSDSAEKDEK

-266 SIVTTDEKMKE
+266 SIVTTDKKMKE
-277 GTEMRELHGANE
+277 GTEMRELHGVNE

-296 HFLKTGEITRD
+296 HFLKTGEVTRD
-307 NTTGGIGLSKGQV
+307 NTTGGIGLSNGQV

-381 IKEILWNLKTYT
+381 ITEILWNLKTYT

-399 RELIDDSDYNW
+399 RELMDDSDYNW
-410 EAELRSRLTEL
+410 EAELQARLIEL
-421 RDNTEDDLI
+421 RDNTEDNLI
-430 VTQLTNG
+430 VTQLTSG

-445 LIDDLKLILDSKLKP
+445 LVDDLKLILDFKLKP

-494 TLGTGNA
+494 TLGTGNM

-513 LFPSAK
+513 LFPNAK

-528 PLQKAIIKFKSNEI
+528 PLQKAVIKFKANEI
-542 TGQFVD
+542 TGQFLD
-548 TDDIWYK
+548 TSDIWYK

-566 QANKD
+566 QANKN
-571 VINWVSSKAS
+571 VINWVSN
-581 STTTPGGEVH
+581 TTTT
-591 GSDQ
+591 SR

>member
-1 MSTTTDVRT
+1 
-10 LTTDLTTR
+10 
-18 SSDDNGMTVE
+18 
-28 GYAMLY
+28 MLY

-74 SDAENLQLRAD
+74 SDAENLQMRAD

-94 LPDTTLGRD
+94 LPDTTLGHD

-133 QVIHHIRSFD
+133 NVIHHIRSFD

-167 EAFMKGENE
+167 EAFMKGENKVE
-176 EVKIDYNKVKIDYG
+176 IDYDK
-190 TLADAVADKL
+190 LADAVAGKL

-206 QADVETT
+206 KADVETT
-213 DETDKQDVEKP
+213 DEADKQDAETT
-224 EEPQKEEKPEEQPAD
+224 EEPQEDEEEQSAD
-239 DSDSAEKDAKPAEK
+239 DSADSDDKPAEKPAKKVEK

-266 SIVTTDEKMKE
+266 EIVTTENEELKE

-296 HFLKTGEITRD
+296 HFLKTGEVTRD
-307 NTTGGIGLSKGQV
+307 NTSGGIGLPNGQV

-393 GRYVFT
+393 GRYAFT
-399 RELIDDSDYNW
+399 RELMDDSDYNW
-410 EAELRSRLTEL
+410 EAELQSRLVEL

-437 VTAVKPTN
+437 ITAVKPTN

-479 QMKDSEGRPL
+479 QMKDTEGRPL

-494 TLGTGNA
+494 TLGTGNT

-519 QGDVNIVVT
+519 QGDINIVVT
-528 PLQKAIIKFKSNEI
+528 PLQKAVIKFKSNEI
-542 TGQFVD
+542 TGQFLD
-548 TDDIWYK
+548 TSDIWYK

-566 QANKD
+566 QANKN
-571 VINWVSSKAS
+571 VINWVSS
-581 STTTPGGEVH
+581 TTTTSH
-591 GSDQ
+591 

>member
-1 MSTTTDVRT
+1 
-10 LTTDLTTR
+10 
-18 SSDDNGMTVE
+18 
-28 GYAMLY
+28 MLY

-176 EVKIDYNKVKIDYG
+176 VEIDYDK
-190 TLADAVADKL
+190 LADAVADKL

-213 DETDKQDVEKP
+213 DETDKQDVEP
-224 EEPQKEEKPEEQPAD
+224 TEEPQKEEQPEEQPAD
-239 DSDSAEKDAKPAEK
+239 DSDSADDSADEDEK
-253 PAEKVEKRSEPHA
+253 PAEKIEKRSEPHA

-307 NTTGGIGLSKGQV
+307 NTTGGIGLSNGQV

-410 EAELRSRLTEL
+410 EAELQARLTEL

-494 TLGTGNA
+494 TLGTGNV

-542 TGQFVD
+542 TGQFLD
-548 TDDIWYK
+548 TSDIWYK

-571 VINWVSSKAS
+571 VINWVSS
-581 STTTPGGEVH
+581 TTPGK
-591 GSDQ
+591 

>member
-1 MSTTTDVRT
+1 MPTTTDVRT

-176 EVKIDYNKVKIDYG
+176 VEIDYDK
-190 TLADAVADKL
+190 LADAVADKL

-213 DETDKQDVEKP
+213 DETDKQDAEKS

-239 DSDSAEKDAKPAEK
+239 DSDSADSDEKPVEK

-266 SIVTTDEKMKE
+266 EIVTTENEKMKE

-296 HFLKTGEITRD
+296 HFLKTGEVTRD
-307 NTTGGIGLSKGQV
+307 NTTGGIGLSNGQV

-399 RELIDDSDYNW
+399 RELMDDSDYNW
-410 EAELRSRLTEL
+410 EAELQSRLIEL

-437 VTAVKPTN
+437 ITAVKPTN

-479 QMKDSEGRPL
+479 QMKDTEGRPL

-519 QGDVNIVVT
+519 QGDVNIVVA
-528 PLQKAIIKFKSNEI
+528 PLQKAVIKFKSNEI

-571 VINWVSSKAS
+571 VINWVSS
-581 STTTPGGEVH
+581 TTPGK
-591 GSDQ
+591 

>member
-1 MSTTTDVRT
+1 MPTTTDVRT

-18 SSDDNGMTVE
+18 SSDDDGMTVE

-85 DKGLWFRAT
+85 DKGLWFQAT

-133 QVIHHIRSFD
+133 NVIHHIRSFD

-176 EVKIDYNKVKIDYG
+176 VEIDYDK
-190 TLADAVADKL
+190 LADAVADKL

-213 DETDKQDVEKP
+213 DETDKQDAETT
-224 EEPQKEEKPEEQPAD
+224 EEPQEDEEEQSAD
-239 DSDSAEKDAKPAEK
+239 DSADSDDKPAKKVEK

-266 SIVTTDEKMKE
+266 EIVTTENEELKE

-296 HFLKTGEITRD
+296 HFLKTGEVTRD
-307 NTTGGIGLSKGQV
+307 NTSGGIGLPNGQV

-399 RELIDDSDYNW
+399 RELMDDSDYNW
-410 EAELRSRLTEL
+410 EAELQSRLVEL

-437 VTAVKPTN
+437 ITAVKPTN

-479 QMKDSEGRPL
+479 QMKDTEGRPL

-494 TLGTGNA
+494 TLGTGNV

-519 QGDVNIVVT
+519 QGDINIVVT
-528 PLQKAIIKFKSNEI
+528 PLQKAVIKFKSNEI
-542 TGQFVD
+542 TGQFLD
-548 TDDIWYK
+548 TSDIWYK

-566 QANKD
+566 QANKN
-571 VINWVSSKAS
+571 VINWVSS
-581 STTTPGGEVH
+581 TTTTSH
-591 GSDQ
+591 